1 VAGTFSLSS
10 AIADVAAAVRFL
22 RDPTNLQKYR
32 LDPQRLVVVG
42 HSVGGFLAGFEGSRD
57 LRITAVAM
65 ISAVN
70 LGKID
75 NNAGGRELRL
85 KRWETQLHPVPG
97 VTAAELFAEAARHA
111 KDWDY
116 VQWADALRSRSVLIV
131 EADDQNRSDMGAL
144 AAALQRKGPVALE
157 RKVVATDHSFSDH
170 RIALQTLVVDWLE
183 AVRRRGSSAG
193 HR

>member
-1 VAGTFSLSS
+1 
-10 AIADVAAAVRFL
+10 
-22 RDPTNLQKYR
+22 
-32 LDPQRLVVVG
+32 
-42 HSVGGFLAGFEGSRD
+42 
-57 LRITAVAM
+57 
-65 ISAVN
+65 
-70 LGKID
+70 
-75 NNAGGRELRL
+75 L

-157 RKVVATDHSFSDH
+157 CKVVATDHSFSDH